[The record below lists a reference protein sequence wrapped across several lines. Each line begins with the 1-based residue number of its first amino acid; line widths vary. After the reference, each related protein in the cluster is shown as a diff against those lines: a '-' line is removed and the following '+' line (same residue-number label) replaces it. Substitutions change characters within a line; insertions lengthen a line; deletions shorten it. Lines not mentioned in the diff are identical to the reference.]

1 MLKPQRTQ
9 IMLNTTFDE
18 VMEFPN
24 SCPFKVIGD
33 ADDTLVDRV
42 VAVAQRLA
50 PGDYAPTTKAS
61 SKGSYYSIT
70 IRITVT
76 SKEHIE
82 KAYLELAAIEGV
94 KRVL

>member
-1 MLKPQRTQ
+1 MLD
-9 IMLNTTFDE
+9 TTFDQ
-18 VMEFPN
+18 VMKFPN

-33 ADDTLVDRV
+33 ADDTLADRV
-42 VAVAQRLA
+42 VAVAQQLA
-50 PGDYAPTTKAS
+50 AGDYAPTVKAS

-76 SKEHIE
+76 SKAHIE
-82 KAYLELAAIEGV
+82 KAYIDLAAIEGV

>member
-1 MLKPQRTQ
+1 MLD
-9 IMLNTTFDE
+9 TTFDQ

-33 ADDTLVDRV
+33 ADDTLADRV
-42 VAVAQRLA
+42 VAVAQQLA
-50 PGDYAPTTKAS
+50 PGDYAPTVKAS
-61 SKGSYYSIT
+61 SKGSYYSVT

-82 KAYLELAAIEGV
+82 KAYTDLAAIDGV

>member
-1 MLKPQRTQ
+1 
-9 IMLNTTFDE
+9 MLNTTFDQ

-33 ADDTLVDRV
+33 ADDTLADRV
-42 VAVAQRLA
+42 VAVAQQLA
-50 PGDYAPTTKAS
+50 PGDYVPSVKAS
-61 SKGSYYSIT
+61 SKGSYYSVT

-82 KAYLELAAIEGV
+82 KAYIDLAAIEGV

>member
-1 MLKPQRTQ
+1 
-9 IMLNTTFDE
+9 MLNTTFDE

-33 ADDTLVDRV
+33 ADDSLADRV
-42 VAVAQRLA
+42 VAVAQQLA
-50 PGDYAPTTKAS
+50 PGDYTPTVKAS
-61 SKGSYYSIT
+61 SKGSYYSVT

-82 KAYLELAAIEGV
+82 QAYTDLAAIEGV